1 MSLTRLEIHNFRL
14 LREVV
19 FEPGEKLN
27 VISGCN
33 AAGKTTLIEAI
44 HVLATGRSFRT
55 RRSSELIR
63 RGAEGLV
70 TFGIVRE
77 GVCEHR
83 LGLQLNRDGR
93 VIRVDGEAEKSAAM
107 LAQHVPLQAI
117 TPELHYEFL
126 RSSRHRRGLLD
137 WWLFHV
143 EHDFYPRWLRYQR
156 LLGQRNAA
164 LRNLSAPR
172 VCFLWDEEL
181 AATGEELDRSRQE
194 FFALLR
200 EEFLETATVLLEGG
214 NASLTFKR
222 GWEEGGSLL
231 EQLRRS
237 RTADQ
242 RRGYTHL
249 GPHHADLTLG
259 LQGDGARTHASHGQQ
274 KILVIALRLAQI
286 RLFMQKTRRRCV
298 LLADDIGAEFDR
310 IHRERVWGMLAAL
323 GTQVFVTTMEQQDFS
338 ISGSMPEMFHVK
350 QGKVQPVPSFATT
363 LKKSNPLDVEMLK

>member
-1 MSLTRLEIHNFRL
+1 MSLTRLEIHNFRV

-19 FEPGEKLN
+19 IEPGEKLN
-27 VISGCN
+27 IISGRN

-63 RGAEGLV
+63 WGAGGLV
-70 TFGIVRE
+70 TFGVIRE
-77 GVCEHR
+77 GACEHR
-83 LGLQLNRDGR
+83 LGLQLNPDGR
-93 VIRVDGEAEKSAAM
+93 AIRVNGEAAKSAAI

-164 LRNLSAPR
+164 LRGQLGPEI
-172 VCFLWDEEL
+172 CYLWDEEL
-181 AATGEELDRSRQE
+181 ATTGEEIDRSRQE
-194 FFALLR
+194 FFTLLR
-200 EEFLETATVLLEGG
+200 EEFLQTAAVLLEGEH
-214 NASLTFKR
+214 ASLSFTR
-222 GWEEGGSLL
+222 GWEGGESLL
-231 EQLRRS
+231 EQLQRS

-242 RRGYTHL
+242 RRGYTHP
-249 GPHHADLTLG
+249 GPHHADLSLG
-259 LQGDGARTHASHGQQ
+259 LQGGVARTHASHGQQ
-274 KILVIALRLAQI
+274 KILVIALRLAQV
-286 RLFMQKTRRRCV
+286 RLFMQKTRRPCI
-298 LLADDIGAEFDR
+298 LLADDIGAELDR
-310 IHRERVWGMLAAL
+310 IHRKRVWDMLTGL
-323 GTQVFVTTMEQQDFS
+323 GTQVFVTAMEQEDYS
-338 ISGSMPEMFHVK
+338 IGGAVPDMFHVE
-350 QGKVQPVPSFATT
+350 QGEVQPALSHFTV